1 MLRSTAA
8 LTFGL
13 ALSLLVS
20 AATWDNAL
28 DDIPLGDQP
37 APTSPPLAFNEPSPS
52 LTWGFV
58 PVNTTSAGSQR
69 RLRRKT
75 RLDQFD
81 IQLNVSHG

>member
-1 MLRSTAA
+1 MLWSTAA

-20 AATWDNAL
+20 ASTWDTAL
-28 DDIPLGDQP
+28 DDVPLSDQP
-37 APTSPPLAFNEPSPS
+37 VPTSPPLSFNELSPS
-52 LTWGFV
+52 LTLGFV

-75 RLDQFD
+75 RLDRLD
-81 IQLNVSHG
+81 IRQTVSHS